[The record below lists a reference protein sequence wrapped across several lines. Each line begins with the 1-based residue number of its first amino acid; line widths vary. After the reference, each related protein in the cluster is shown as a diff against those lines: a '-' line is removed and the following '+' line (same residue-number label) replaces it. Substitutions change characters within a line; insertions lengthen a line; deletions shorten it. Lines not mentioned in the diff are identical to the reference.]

1 MREPRLASQILE
13 IVSKRGLNKNA
24 LTVFIMWFAQSSD
37 FHPSN
42 SVIEDRTGISKA
54 NISRAWEELLRKG
67 IVWLTG
73 YTRLEKGKRSIN
85 NYSLSGNILAEARA
99 LTKKRGIGK
108 VIQLYEE

>member
-13 IVSKRGLNKNA
+13 IVAKKGLNKNA
-24 LTVFIMWFAQSSD
+24 LTVFMLWFAQSSD

-54 NISRAWEELLRKG
+54 NISRAWEELLRKD
-67 IVWLTG
+67 IVWLVGSTSVK
-73 YTRLEKGKRSIN
+73 KGKRAIN
-85 NYSLSGNILAEARA
+85 NYAISGTILSEARL

-108 VIQLYEE
+108 VINLYEE